1 MERYIVQQGDD
12 IVSIAQK
19 YGVSIVDLIN
29 TNNLENTYFLTPGT
43 EIIIPISKTLLDT
56 YTIKKGDTL
65 YAIAKSYN
73 IEPITLALING
84 ISLSEYI
91 YENQKLLVPKKGINT
106 YITRPNDTLR
116 TVSKDLGISINELL
130 TYNDNIYLLPEQLIL
145 YKEKNNYN

>member
-1 MERYIVQQGDD
+1 M
-12 IVSIAQK
+12 
-19 YGVSIVDLIN
+19 
-29 TNNLENTYFLTPGT
+29 
-43 EIIIPISKTLLDT
+43 
-56 YTIKKGDTL
+56 KKGDTL